1 MKLNSRK
8 ELYEYLESVDWKSK
22 RDCSWSSVYFLI
34 SYDEHTEAI
43 HFMHYEDSWFESP
56 CMLRGF
62 PLDDDK
68 LREYIEEQYIEK
80 SWDEAY
86 KYESVFQKD
95 NYHFEIDNPQ
105 CFPFLPEK
113 VEIIKVMSEEECLEW
128 LIKRMQKTVERE

>member
-8 ELYEYLESVDWKSK
+8 ELYEYLESVDWESK

-43 HFMHYEDSWFESP
+43 HFMHYEDSWFESS
-56 CMLRGF
+56 CVLRGF
-62 PLDDDK
+62 PLPDNK
-68 LREYIEEQYIEK
+68 LREYVEERYIEK
-80 SWDEAY
+80 LWNEAH

-105 CFPFLPEK
+105 CFPFLPEE
-113 VEIIKVMSEEECLEW
+113 VEVVKVMSEEECLEW
-128 LIKRMQKTVERE
+128 LIKRMQKTVERG